1 MTVELLDP
9 EPNGLA
15 EMVAG
20 LIEANLRRHPARRSL
35 LEPAVIALTAPDAGV
50 SVTIGLAPGRVTV
63 SNGEHPGRA
72 DLRIRADSATLLD
85 LAAAPLRFGLPDVL
99 SAAGRRVVGKLLA
112 GRVGIAGM
120 IRHPGKLARL
130 NKLLS
135 VT

>member
-1 MTVELLDP
+1 MTVELPDP

-35 LEPAVIALTAPDAGV
+35 LEPAVITLTAPDAGV
-50 SVTIGLAPGRVTV
+50 SVTIGLAAGRVTV
-63 SNGEHPGRA
+63 SNGEAAGRA
-72 DLRIRADSATLLD
+72 DLRVRADSTTLLD
-85 LAAAPLRFGLPDVL
+85 LAAAPLRLGLPDVFT
-99 SAAGRRVVGKLLA
+99 SRGRHVVWQLLA
-112 GRVGIAGM
+112 GEVRIAGM

>member
-1 MTVELLDP
+1 MVELLDP

-63 SNGEHPGRA
+63 SNGEAAGRA
-72 DLRIRADSATLLD
+72 DLQVRADSTTLLD
-85 LAAAPLRFGLPDVL
+85 LAASPLRFGLPDVL
-99 SAAGRRVVGKLLA
+99 TADGRRVVGKLLA
-112 GRVGIAGM
+112 GRVRIAGM